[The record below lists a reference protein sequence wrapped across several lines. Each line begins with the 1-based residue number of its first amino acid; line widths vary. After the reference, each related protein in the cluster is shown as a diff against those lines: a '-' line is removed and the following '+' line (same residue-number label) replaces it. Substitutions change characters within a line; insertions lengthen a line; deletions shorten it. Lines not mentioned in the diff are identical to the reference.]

1 MHVKK
6 MAKTE
11 RKRNISKKSVVDKY
25 YWQTNN
31 FRHIDDNN

>member
-1 MHVKK
+1 

-11 RKRNISKKSVVDKY
+11 TKRISKKSVVDKY
-25 YWQTNN
+25 YWQTNK

>member
-11 RKRNISKKSVVDKY
+11 RKRKN
-25 YWQTNN
+25 
-31 FRHIDDNN
+31 